1 MNKKPRTPNYIFTA
15 DPMSVNDMQQINI
28 VRKTVRTS
36 NILAKQRA
44 KYSGE
49 KPVIYRV
56 CLKARLGKGNPAS
69 VFYRTRSDYQSIKL
83 EDAQRIDV
91 YVQERR
97 S

>member
-15 DPMSVNDMQQINI
+15 DPMSVNDMQQIEI

-36 NILAKQRA
+36 NILARGRA
-44 KYSGE
+44 KWKGE

-69 VFYRTRSDYQSIKL
+69 EFYRTRSDYQSIKL
-83 EDAQRIDV
+83 EHAQRIDV
-91 YVQERR
+91 YVQER
-97 S
+97 

>member
-1 MNKKPRTPNYIFTA
+1 MNKKTRTSNYIFTA

-36 NILAKQRA
+36 NVLSKQRA
-44 KYSGE
+44 KWSGE

-56 CLKARLGKGNPAS
+56 CLKARLGKGNPAYAK
-69 VFYRTRSDYQSIKL
+69 YRGQWVKSIKL